1 MIIVGITGASGVIY
15 GKRICEELARHGHE
29 VALVVTEHAKGV
41 ICQELK
47 IKSYRKNKL
56 FSGEICKKIKEFS
69 ISDMSASVASGSFK
83 TSGMII
89 APCSINSLG
98 AMAAGICN
106 NLLLRSAQVTLKE
119 KRPLVIVPRES
130 PLGLIQLRNLLTLS
144 EAGAI
149 IVPPC
154 PAFYNDPET
163 VDDIINFTV
172 SRVLN
177 LLGIE
182 NNLTKP
188 WDYCGEHK

>member
-15 GKRICEELARHGHE
+15 GKRICEELVRHGHE
-29 VALVVTEHAKGV
+29 VALVVTEHAKVV

-47 IKSYRKNKL
+47 VKSYEKNKI
-56 FSGEICKKIKEFS
+56 FSEEISEKIKYFS
-69 ISDMSASVASGSFK
+69 ISDMSASIASGSFK
-83 TSGMII
+83 TSGMVI

-106 NLLLRSAQVTLKE
+106 NLLLRAAQVTLKE
-119 KRPLVIVPRES
+119 RRPLIIVPRES
-130 PLGLIQLRNLLTLS
+130 PLGMIQLRNLLTLS

-149 IVPPC
+149 IVPPS

-177 LLGIE
+177 LLGVE
-182 NNLTKP
+182 NNIIKS
-188 WDYCGEHK
+188 WGENF

>member
-15 GKRICEELARHGHE
+15 GKRICEELVRHGHE

-47 IKSYRKNKL
+47 IKSYQKNKL
-56 FSGEICKKIKEFS
+56 FSGEISKKIKEFS
-69 ISDMSASVASGSFK
+69 ISNMSASIASGSFK
-83 TSGMII
+83 TSGMVIV
-89 APCSINSLG
+89 PCSINSLG

-119 KRPLVIVPRES
+119 KRPLIIVPRES
-130 PLGLIQLRNLLTLS
+130 PLGLIQIRNLLALS
-144 EAGAI
+144 ESGAT
-149 IVPPC
+149 IVPPS
-154 PAFYNDPET
+154 PAFYNDPKT

-188 WDYCGEHK
+188 WGENF

>member
-15 GKRICEELARHGHE
+15 GKRICEELVRHGHE

-47 IKSYRKNKL
+47 IKSYQKNKL
-56 FSGEICKKIKEFS
+56 FSGEISEKIKEFS
-69 ISDMSASVASGSFK
+69 ISNMSASIASGSFK
-83 TSGMII
+83 TSGMVI

-119 KRPLVIVPRES
+119 KRPLIIVPRES
-130 PLGLIQLRNLLTLS
+130 PLGLIQIRNLLALS
-144 EAGAI
+144 ESGAT
-149 IVPPC
+149 IVPPS
-154 PAFYNDPET
+154 PAFYNDPKT

-182 NNLTKP
+182 NNLMKP
-188 WDYCGEHK
+188 WG

>member
-15 GKRICEELARHGHE
+15 GKRICEELVRHGNE
-29 VALVVTEHAKGV
+29 VALVVTEHAKRV

-47 IKSYRKNKL
+47 IKSYQKNKI
-56 FSGEICKKIKEFS
+56 FSEEISEKIKEFS
-69 ISDMSASVASGSFK
+69 ISDMSASIASGSFK
-83 TSGMII
+83 TSGMVI

-106 NLLLRSAQVTLKE
+106 NLLLRAAQVTLKE
-119 KRPLVIVPRES
+119 KRPLIIVPRES
-130 PLGLIQLRNLLTLS
+130 PLGLIQIRNLLTLS
-144 EAGAI
+144 ESGAT
-149 IVPPC
+149 IVPPS
-154 PAFYNDPET
+154 PAFYNNPKT
-163 VDDIINFTV
+163 VDDIISFTV

-188 WDYCGEHK
+188 WIHNV